1 MTVSEETESLVKEV
15 GLCDNGKSYISI
27 TPDNTIYIVNN
38 FGGKK
43 VWRNSAF
50 ETLAKK
56 ILANPRLTCIF

>member
-1 MTVSEETESLVKEV
+1 MQVRIACMHVCIHSYVATYRIVK
-15 GLCDNGKSYISI
+15 K
-27 TPDNTIYIVNN
+27 

-56 ILANPRLTCIF
+56 LWRIQGLHAYFSTQ